1 MFLFLLCIL
10 QKIPM
15 ANVKVLKNTKHPFD
29 NFDPFEFECNLCGK
43 TKVYTDEEI
52 DKTKKPYKD
61 PQNHDF
67 DFYITCPFC
76 AKSMCQNNIH

>member
-1 MFLFLLCIL
+1 
-10 QKIPM
+10 M

-76 AKSMCQNNIH
+76 AKGVMDPPEFVSFGGFLEEPFD